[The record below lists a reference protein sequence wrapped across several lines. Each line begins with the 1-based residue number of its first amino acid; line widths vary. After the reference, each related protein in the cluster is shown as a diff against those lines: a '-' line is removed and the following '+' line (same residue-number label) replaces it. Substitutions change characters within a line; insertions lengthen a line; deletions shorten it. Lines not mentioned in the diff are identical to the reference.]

1 MCQSLANVYHGLLS
15 CTKKV
20 VELLLS
26 RLFNINTPL
35 IHHVIGFVTIVL
47 VRLTK
52 MADTRDEAY
61 KMLHDLTG
69 DRKHSQFD
77 PDKSVLVEG
86 YDIITKKFVEH
97 NSARRHS
104 ELPIPPQH
112 RRESESNFN
121 ENGIGRLAHLAELA
135 VGEGSER
142 EYTDRQYQK
151 PKSEGW
157 RIIGGEEELDSLVKK
172 QGYLSALQT
181 LFHQ

>member
-1 MCQSLANVYHGLLS
+1 VYHGLLL

-20 VELLLS
+20 VDLLHS
-26 RLFNINTPL
+26 RLFNVNTPL
-35 IHHVIGFVTIVL
+35 IHHVIGFVTVVL
-47 VRLTK
+47 IRLTNII
-52 MADTRDEAY
+52 DTRDEAH
-61 KMLHDLTG
+61 KMLHDLVG
-69 DRKHSQFD
+69 DRKPSQFE

-104 ELPIPPQH
+104 ELPIPPQR
-112 RRESESNFN
+112 RRESEPNFG

-142 EYTDRQYQK
+142 EYTERQYQK
-151 PKSEGW
+151 PKSEAW
-157 RIIGGEEELDSLVKK
+157 RNIGGEEGLDSLVKR
-172 QGYLSALQT
+172 QGYLLALQT

>member
-1 MCQSLANVYHGLLS
+1 MYQSLANVYHGLLS

-35 IHHVIGFVTIVL
+35 IHHVIGFVIIVL
-47 VRLTK
+47 VRLTT

-86 YDIITKKFVEH
+86 YDIITKKFVEY
-97 NSARRHS
+97 NSLEDIANYQS
-104 ELPIPPQH
+104 LPTTDENRNPI
-112 RRESESNFN
+112 STI
-121 ENGIGRLAHLAELA
+121 NGIGRLAHLADLA

-157 RIIGGEEELDSLVKK
+157 RIIGGEEGLDSLVKK